1 MRELLPDNLALPER
15 LEALPGPASQVG
27 RNSEQREI
35 GSLLTWVSCFAT
47 YVAIVAEVHP
57 GRVRDMLAYM
67 HLVVR
72 EAHKHGGQGW
82 LTYDS
87 VFRRNHQGVS
97 TTWDIIDPSLH
108 TAYIACQSNNPRVPC
123 KYCSEADH
131 LPENCALAPAV
142 PQTKQPQGQGRPVS
156 NLILAAR
163 RGRRASPTAP
173 SQCQGRCASHGIGAS
188 APFQGLAHTPTLA
201 PLATVLTT
209 GQKIVQ
215 RLHKSRCLKGLF
227 GAHS

>member
-1 MRELLPDNLALPER
+1 MWELLPDDLALAER

-57 GRVRDMLAYM
+57 GRVKDMLAYM
-67 HLVVR
+67 HLVVH

-87 VFRRNHQGVS
+87 VFWCNHQGVS

-123 KYCSEADH
+123 KYCCEADH

-142 PQTKQPQGQGRPVS
+142 PQTRQPQGQGRPVS
-156 NLILAAR
+156 NSILAAH
-163 RGRRASPTAP
+163 RGRRASPYSP
-173 SQCQGRCASHGIGAS
+173 IPMPGKVCISWNWGHCAFPGACSYSHTCPTCDS
-188 APFQGLAHTPTLA
+188 ADHRARDCPKTPQELLFTR
-201 PLATVLTT
+201 PLRST
-209 GQKIVQ
+209 
-215 RLHKSRCLKGLF
+215 
-227 GAHS
+227 